1 MNEHSIFIDEQEW
14 ESSDPVIPSEVM
26 DAEAVLI
33 IGHRGGHPLRL
44 SP

>member
-1 MNEHSIFIDEQEW
+1 MDEHSIFIDEREW

-33 IGHRGGHPLRL
+33 IGHRDGHPLRL